1 MNIDTRLMLVP
12 HTSRDLLMMQES
24 TCIYRRAFTLNTYTV
39 KISLLIISLRNDTD
53 LGTCLCLC

>member
-1 MNIDTRLMLVP
+1 MLVP